1 MAWKAVKTKV
11 ATEVAQATDICRKM
25 GNMICVVGE
34 TGAGKTHAARRLAQ
48 KKANTFYVLGDV
60 VTTKATFV
68 DMLVAEIGIRT
79 EVKSASA
86 KINLI
91 CSQLSKMDAPVLI
104 IDDAGKL
111 KNTVL
116 QLIQVLYDRLQGKS
130 GILVLGVPDL
140 KTRIKKAVSA
150 QRGFMPELS
159 GRIAHWNSV
168 SLQSGDIKEVCEKN
182 GVTESCAIY
191 ISNATKSLH
200 VAEQMVK
207 KLLLY
212 CQETDGAIPDENT
225 LFGLNDGIDWHDKS
239 DTKWA
244 KK

>member
-1 MAWKAVKTKV
+1 MAWKTVKTETTMEIGRFLDGV
-11 ATEVAQATDICRKM
+11 RKM

-34 TGAGKTHAARRLAQ
+34 TGTGKTHAARRLAA

-60 VTTKATFV
+60 VVTKATFV

-79 EVKSASA
+79 DVKSASA

-116 QLIQVLYDRLQGKS
+116 QLIQVLYDRLQGKA
-130 GILVLGVPDL
+130 GILILGVPDL
-140 KTRIKKAVSA
+140 KVRVKKAVAA

-159 GRIAHWNSV
+159 GRIAHWSSV
-168 SLQSGDIKEVCEKN
+168 LPQSEDIKEVCEKN

-200 VAEQMVK
+200 IAEQMVK

-212 CQETDGAIPDENT
+212 CQETGATPDENT
-225 LFGLNDGIDWHDKS
+225 LFSLNDNIDWHDKVV
-239 DTKWA
+239 TK
-244 KK
+244 